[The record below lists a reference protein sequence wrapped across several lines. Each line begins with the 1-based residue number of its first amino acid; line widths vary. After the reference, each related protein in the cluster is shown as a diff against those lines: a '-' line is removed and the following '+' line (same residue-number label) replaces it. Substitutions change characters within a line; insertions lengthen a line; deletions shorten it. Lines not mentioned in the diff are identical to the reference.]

1 MDFELPDDIRALQSS
16 IREFCERRVK
26 PHAREWDRTEKFPM
40 EVVKELGSMGVMGIR
55 VAEEYGGAGMGA
67 LAVAVAVEEVAR
79 YDGSLALTVA
89 SHNGLGTSHIRV
101 FGNAEQKKKY
111 LPKLATAEFLGAW
124 GLTEPGSG
132 SDAAGMKTTA
142 VRKGDGWV
150 LNGAKM
156 FITQGTV
163 GDVFVILALTEAA
176 KRQKGITAFIVDKGQ
191 KGFSARPLHGKLG
204 MKSSDTAELLLENV
218 EVPDSQRLGEL
229 NQGFI
234 NTLQILD
241 GGRITIG
248 ALSVGL
254 GRGAI
259 EESRRYALERTA
271 FGQPIAEFQ
280 ALRWMF
286 ADMKTEVDAA
296 RLLVHRAA
304 ALADQ
309 GRPYTRE
316 ASMAK
321 LFASEAATR
330 ACNKAVQI
338 HGGYGYT
345 REFPVE
351 RYLRDAKLCEIG
363 EGTSEVQRSII
374 AREILKA
381 S

>member
-1 MDFELPDDIRALQSS
+1 MDFALPDDIRALQSS
-16 IREFCERRVK
+16 IRDFCEKRVK
-26 PHAREWDRTEKFPM
+26 GAAREWDRLEKFPM
-40 EVVKELGSMGVMGIR
+40 EVVKELGAMGVMGIR
-55 VAEEYGGAGMGA
+55 VGEDFGGAGLGS

-101 FGNAEQKKKY
+101 FGNDEQKRRY

-132 SDAAGMKTTA
+132 SDAAGLKTTA
-142 VRKGDGWV
+142 VRKGDTWV

-163 GDVFVILALTEAA
+163 GDVFVILALTSPA
-176 KRQKGITAFIVDKGQ
+176 KKQKGITAFIVDRGT
-191 KGFSARPLHGKLG
+191 KGFSQKPLHGKLG
-204 MKSSDTAELLLENV
+204 MRSSDTAELHLDNV
-218 EVPDSQRLGEL
+218 ELPDTQRLGEID
-229 NQGFI
+229 QGFI

-248 ALSVGL
+248 ALAVGL

-259 EESRRYALERTA
+259 EEARRYAKDRTA

-280 ALRWMF
+280 ALKWMF
-286 ADMKTEVDAA
+286 ADMATEMDAA

-304 ALADQ
+304 AMADA
-309 GRPYTRE
+309 GKPYTKE

-321 LFASEAATR
+321 LYASEAATR

-374 AREILKA
+374 AREIMR

>member
-1 MDFELPDDIRALQSS
+1 MDLELPDDIRALQSS
-16 IREFCERRVK
+16 IRDFCEKKVK
-26 PHAREWDRTEKFPM
+26 PFAREWDRTEKFPHD
-40 EVVKELGSMGVMGIR
+40 VVKELGAMGVLGIR
-55 VAEEYGGAGMGA
+55 VPEDHGGAGLGA

-79 YDGSLALTVA
+79 YDGSLGLTVA

-101 FGNAEQKKKY
+101 FGNADQKRRY
-111 LPKLATAEFLGAW
+111 LPKLATGEYLGAW

-132 SDAAGMKTTA
+132 SDAAGLKTMA
-142 VRKGDGWV
+142 VKKGDTWV
-150 LNGAKM
+150 LNGSKM

-163 GDVFVILALTEAA
+163 GHVFVILASTEPG
-176 KRQKGITAFIVDKGQ
+176 KKQKGITAFIVDQGQ
-191 KGFSARPLHGKLG
+191 KGFTQRPLHGKLG
-204 MKSSDTAELLLENV
+204 MRSSDTAELHLENV
-218 EVPDSQRLGEL
+218 EVPDSQRLGEV

-321 LFASEAATR
+321 LYASEAATR

-345 REFPVE
+345 HEFPVE

-381 S
+381 

>member
-1 MDFELPDDIRALQSS
+1 MDFELPEDIRALQTS
-16 IREFCERRVK
+16 IREFCEKKVK
-26 PHAREWDRTEKFPM
+26 PHAREWDHTEKFPM
-40 EVVKELGSMGVMGIR
+40 DVVKELGALGAMGIR
-55 VAEEYGGAGMGA
+55 VAEDLGGAGLGS

-101 FGNAEQKKKY
+101 FGNEDQKRRY

-132 SDAAGMKTTA
+132 SDAAGLKTTA
-142 VRKGDGWV
+142 VKHGDRWV
-150 LNGAKM
+150 LNGSKM

-163 GDVFVILALTEAA
+163 GDVFVILALTEPA
-176 KRQKGITAFIVDKGQ
+176 KKQKGITAFIVDKGQ
-191 KGFSARPLHGKLG
+191 KGFSQKALHGKLG
-204 MKSSDTAELLLENV
+204 MRSSDTAELHLENV
-218 EVPDSQRLGEL
+218 EVPDSQRLGEV
-229 NQGFI
+229 NMGFI
-234 NTLQILD
+234 NTLTILD

-248 ALSVGL
+248 ALAVGL

-259 EESRRYALERTA
+259 EESSRYAKDRSA
-271 FGQPIAEFQ
+271 FGHPIADFQ
-280 ALRWMF
+280 ALKWMF
-286 ADMKTEVDAA
+286 ADMKTENDIS

-304 ALADQ
+304 ALADAGQ
-309 GRPYTRE
+309 PYSKE

-321 LFASEAATR
+321 LYASEAATR

-374 AREILKA
+374 AREILR